1 MCNVIGHSTFTT
13 ETVPRHPL
21 SHTGRRTT
29 EVGHD
34 ARPIQNSSC
43 SFNSEQDIEV
53 ATFCGCWC
61 SSSTTGLHPASPG
74 ETDNCPL
81 NSDWTFKSHRHVLSS
96 TTTFRRH
103 AYTRLAWLSLPSSMP
118 RYYIRVLVTATADR
132 LVALCSRQLT
142 DWASGC
148 DIHMFGNVDTDIA
161 GPDVKLSA
169 RWLSW

>member
-81 NSDWTFKSHRHVLSS
+81 TSDWTFKSHRHVLSS

-103 AYTRLAWLSLPSSMP
+103 AYTRLRM
-118 RYYIRVLVTATADR
+118 IVLAVEHATVLYTCTGDRHGWQTGR
-132 LVALCSRQLT
+132 LVLQAANRL
-142 DWASGC
+142 G
-148 DIHMFGNVDTDIA
+148 
-161 GPDVKLSA
+161 
-169 RWLSW
+169 